1 MGISA
6 GNRHLLV
13 LDGHN
18 SHITLEV
25 VTLAMNSGLD
35 IISLPSHTSH
45 VLQPLDV
52 SCFKLFKTAFRQI
65 RDSWTLLNKGKRVGK
80 KDLCE
85 WTSQAFEK
93 SLTTKNIKCG
103 FRKTGIWSFN
113 EHAVLSSMQ
122 PSMGFEEGQEGYVPS
137 VIDESE
143 GEESGGGEE
152 CVRGEEYGGGGNYV
166 GVVLDDQGDHEQDE
180 DHDDDDQG
188 GYRASTGVAEGCS
201 TLEPESRN
209 LQP

>member
-1 MGISA
+1 VGISA
-6 GNRHLLV
+6 ENIHLLM

-18 SHITLEV
+18 SHVTLEV
-25 VTLAMNSGLD
+25 VTLAMNSKLD
-35 IISLPSHTSH
+35 IISLPSHISH
-45 VLQPLDV
+45 ALQPLDV
-52 SCFKLFKTAFRQI
+52 LCFKLFKTAFRQI

-143 GEESGGGEE
+143 GEEYGGDGESGGGKES
-152 CVRGEEYGGGGNYV
+152 GGGGDSV
-166 GVVLDDQGDHEQDE
+166 GGGLHEQE
-180 DHDDDDQG
+180 DDRETG
-188 GYRASTGVAEGCS
+188 GRPRT
-201 TLEPESRN
+201 
-209 LQP
+209 